1 MPQILMRDGAFAH
14 VGRTAERGSY
24 ESGDALK
31 EWGWSTM
38 SLGEKERSVA
48 RERILDA
55 AYELFS
61 REGLNAVGVDTIVA
75 RSGSGKMTLYRHFK
89 SKEALVR
96 AFLERREELW
106 TKGWLEKTLLEGDRS
121 AEDRLLGIFDAYDEW
136 FRRADFDGC
145 SFINSLLEGRE
156 TETIRSAAAQH
167 LANIRHLIERFARE
181 AGLMDVERFARAW
194 HVLMKGAIVARHEG
208 QLDAAQE
215 AKATARLLLASWPRQ
230 RATAAAS

>member
-1 MPQILMRDGAFAH
+1 MNQ
-14 VGRTAERGSY
+14 V
-24 ESGDALK
+24 
-31 EWGWSTM
+31 
-38 SLGEKERSVA
+38 EKERSVA

-61 REGLNAVGVDTIVA
+61 REGVNAVGVDTVVA

-106 TKGWLEKTLLEGDRS
+106 TRRWFEAELMEGDKS
-121 AEDRLLGIFDAYDEW
+121 AEERLLSVFDAFDSW
-136 FRRADFDGC
+136 FRKPDFEGC

-156 TETIRSAAAQH
+156 TESIRSAAAQH
-167 LANIRHLIERFARE
+167 LANIRNIIERLARE
-181 AGLMDVERFARAW
+181 AGLIDVERFARAW

-208 QLDAAQE
+208 QLDAALE
-215 AKATARLLLASWPRQ
+215 AKSTARLILGSWPRS
-230 RATAAAS
+230 RAAAAGS